1 MRPTPLIIV
10 AALGLPTAMTFG
22 VGGSAQAADATT
34 GVKPAASAAETPD
47 TDMRAF
53 QSYFRKRFP
62 NVTLADFANGPYAVN
77 ADMRKQWEE
86 IMQFP
91 PYDFAVDEGKTA
103 FETPFANGKS
113 YADCFPN
120 RGIAV
125 RQTFP
130 YFDAKTGE
138 VVTLDLAIN
147 RCRIANDE
155 KPLPYQTGMMASI
168 TAYMAET
175 SRGKPFDIKVPD
187 DPRARAAYEAGKQY
201 FYSRRG
207 QLNFSCASCHVSGSG
222 QRLRGDILA
231 PALGI
236 LASFPI
242 YRSDWG
248 SMGTIDRRFT
258 SCSAQMRSEPLPPQ
272 DPAYRDL
279 EYFLSYMSNGVAIA
293 GPGTRP

>member
-1 MRPTPLIIV
+1 MTPTRLIIFV
-10 AALGLPTAMTFG
+10 SLMMSAASGRAE
-22 VGGSAQAADATT
+22 AADTTAVTKPSSVATD
-34 GVKPAASAAETPD
+34 APD
-47 TDMRAF
+47 ADMRAF

-62 NVTLADFANGPYAVN
+62 DVKFADFANGPYAVN
-77 ADMRKQWEE
+77 ADMRKQWED

-91 PYDFAVDEGKTA
+91 PYDFAVDQGKTA
-103 FETPFANGKS
+103 FETPFANGKG

-120 RGIAV
+120 RGLGI

-130 YFDAKTGE
+130 YFDTKAGE
-138 VVTLDLAIN
+138 VVTLDLAVN
-147 RCRIANDE
+147 RCRAANGE

-168 TAYMAET
+168 TAYMSET
-175 SRGKPFDIKVPD
+175 SRGKPFDIKIPD
-187 DPRARAAYEAGKQY
+187 DPRARAAYAAGKQY

-222 QRLRGDILA
+222 KRLRGDILA

-258 SCSAQMRSEPLPPQ
+258 SCSAQMRSVPLPPQ

-279 EYFLSYMSNGVAIA
+279 EYFLSYMSNGVPIA
-293 GPGTRP
+293 GPGARP

>member
-1 MRPTPLIIV
+1 MQMQASLQAAVLVAAV
-10 AALGLPTAMTFG
+10 AALGGATAEPDKTDPL
-22 VGGSAQAADATT
+22 ADQ
-34 GVKPAASAAETPD
+34 K
-47 TDMRAF
+47 AF
-53 QSYFRKRFP
+53 QASFRVRFP
-62 NVTLADFANGPYAVN
+62 QVPFADFANGPYAVN
-77 ADMRKQWEE
+77 AAMRKQWEE

-91 PYDFAVDEGKTA
+91 PYDFALDEGKTA

-113 YADCFPN
+113 YADCFTN
-120 RGIAV
+120 KGIGV
-125 RQTFP
+125 RQDFP
-130 YFDAKTGE
+130 YFDTKTRE

-147 RCRIANDE
+147 RCREANGE

-175 SRGKPFDIKVPD
+175 SRDKPFDIKIPD
-187 DPRARAAYEAGKQY
+187 DPRAMAAYEDGKEY
-201 FYSRRG
+201 FYTRRG
-207 QLNFSCASCHVSGSG
+207 QLNFSCASCHVGAAG

-231 PALGI
+231 PAVGI
-236 LASFPI
+236 LAAFPI

-272 DPAYRDL
+272 DKSYRDL
-279 EYFLSYMSNGVAIA
+279 EYFLSYMSNGVPIS

>member
-1 MRPTPLIIV
+1 MSRIRQAVLLV
-10 AALGLPTAMTFG
+10 LAAGCIAAPGPQPPRAEEPPDP
-22 VGGSAQAADATT
+22 AADQ
-34 GVKPAASAAETPD
+34 
-47 TDMRAF
+47 RAF
-53 QSYFRKRFP
+53 QAYFRDRFP
-62 NVTLADFANGPYAVN
+62 NLPLAEFANGPYAM
-77 ADMRKQWEE
+77 DSGMRQQWEE

-91 PYDFAVDEGKTA
+91 PYDFALEEGKQA

-120 RGIAV
+120 GGIGI
-125 RQTFP
+125 RQNYP
-130 YFDAKTGE
+130 YFDTQTGE

-147 RCRIANDE
+147 RCREQNGE
-155 KPLPYQTGMMASI
+155 KPLRYQSGLIASI

-175 SRGKPFDIKVPD
+175 SRGQPFDIKVPD
-187 DPRARAAYEAGKQY
+187 DPRALAAYEDGKRF

-207 QLNFSCASCHVSGSG
+207 QLNFSCASCHVQAAG
-222 QRLRGDILA
+222 QRLRGDVLA

-248 SMGTIDRRFT
+248 SMGTVDRRFT
-258 SCSAQMRSEPLPPQ
+258 SCSAQVRSVPFQPQ
-272 DPAYRDL
+272 DPTYRNL
-279 EYFLSYMSNGVAIA
+279 EYFLSYMSNGVPIA